1 MKLECFYTMNAE
13 EVIINQLM
21 DKQLNLATAE
31 SCTGGLIAHRLTNV
45 SGSSNVFI
53 GGIVAYSNEVKRSL
67 LGVSDSTLA
76 ELGAVC
82 SDVAREMALGVCKK
96 LGSDFGIGVTGIAG
110 PTGGTPQKPVGL
122 VYIAVASQHFDICK
136 VQDCHF
142 KGDRLEIKQQTADTA
157 LNLLIETINT
167 LNER

>member
-1 MKLECFYTMNAE
+1 
-13 EVIINQLM
+13 
-21 DKQLNLATAE
+21 
-31 SCTGGLIAHRLTNV
+31 
-45 SGSSNVFI
+45 
-53 GGIVAYSNEVKRSL
+53 
-67 LGVSDSTLA
+67 
-76 ELGAVC
+76 
-82 SDVAREMALGVCKK
+82 
-96 LGSDFGIGVTGIAG
+96 
-110 PTGGTPQKPVGL
+110 

>member
-1 MKLECFYTMNAE
+1 MQK
-13 EVIINQLM
+13 
-21 DKQLNLATAE
+21 
-31 SCTGGLIAHRLTNV
+31 
-45 SGSSNVFI
+45 I
-53 GGIVAYSNEVKRSL
+53 GH
-67 LGVSDSTLA
+67 
-76 ELGAVC
+76 
-82 SDVAREMALGVCKK
+82 
-96 LGSDFGIGVTGIAG
+96 DFGIGVTGIAG

-157 LNLLIETINT
+157 LNLLIETKNT